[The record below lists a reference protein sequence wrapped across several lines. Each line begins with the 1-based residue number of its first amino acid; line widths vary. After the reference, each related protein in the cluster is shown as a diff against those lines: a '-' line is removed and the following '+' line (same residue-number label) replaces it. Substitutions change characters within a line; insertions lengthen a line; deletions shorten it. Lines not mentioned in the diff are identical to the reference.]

1 MCAKDKRFP
10 LSLFDV
16 FVQSMSQ
23 AAYDNLGREQKPAGN
38 KGKPSLRRVV
48 CVIFARRIKSYLRKY
63 VFRQRFCPFSAA

>member
-1 MCAKDKRFP
+1 MNNKE
-10 LSLFDV
+10 
-16 FVQSMSQ
+16 
-23 AAYDNLGREQKPAGN
+23 NEGN